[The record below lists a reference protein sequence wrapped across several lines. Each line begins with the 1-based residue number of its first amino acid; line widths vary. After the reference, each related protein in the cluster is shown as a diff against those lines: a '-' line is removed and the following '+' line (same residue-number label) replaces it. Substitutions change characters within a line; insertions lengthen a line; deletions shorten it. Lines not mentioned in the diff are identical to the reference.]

1 VLENEEMNFSE
12 EEEMYRKKNPQ
23 LFMSIYIILMEKRG
37 GRERMPHAQRPCGLS
52 THLTKCNIEIKS

>member
-1 VLENEEMNFSE
+1 VLENEEMDFSE

-37 GRERMPHAQRPCGLS
+37 GRERENAPC
-52 THLTKCNIEIKS
+52 TKTMWSLYTFDQMQY

>member
-1 VLENEEMNFSE
+1 MDFSE

-37 GRERMPHAQRPCGLS
+37 GRERENAPC
-52 THLTKCNIEIKS
+52 TKTMWSLYTFDQMQY